1 MANAS
6 RKKSTYELME
16 GLKLDIQNLEN
27 RLTQNFRN
35 DMQNLENRLTQ
46 NFRNDMQNLE
56 NRLEGE
62 MKRLDN
68 KIENVKTELKNEY
81 EKEARRTND
90 KIEDIELRL
99 SVNENKSTVI
109 NGRFASEPEFDV
121 YYGGV
126 NLTSV
131 STPSFEP
138 IPPELYK
145 IK

>member
-35 DMQNLENRLTQ
+35 DI
-46 NFRNDMQNLE
+46 QNLE

-62 MKRLDN
+62 MRRLDSKIDN
-68 KIENVKTELKNEY
+68 VKIELKSEF
-81 EKEARRTND
+81 EKEIRRTND

-99 SVNENKSTVI
+99 SINENKSAGI
-109 NGRFASEPEFDV
+109 NGRYASEPEFDV